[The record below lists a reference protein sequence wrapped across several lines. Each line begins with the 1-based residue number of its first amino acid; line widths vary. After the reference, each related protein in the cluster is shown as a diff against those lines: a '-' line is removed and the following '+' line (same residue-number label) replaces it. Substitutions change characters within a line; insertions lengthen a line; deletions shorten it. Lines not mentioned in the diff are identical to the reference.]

1 MKTLRKDPSG
11 SVVHTSDGRDPFSW
25 KVPEIGDWYTLCC
38 HEDLHQIEDQEDL
51 DDVVEELGQP
61 GGSLVDG
68 IWSDQLTALQTIR
81 GWWERDGHPAEVAEC
96 DELIRQIQI
105 N

>member
-1 MKTLRKDPSG
+1 MKTIMRNSNG
-11 SVVHTSDGRDPFSW
+11 NVHHTVKPEGGDMKS
-25 KVPEIGDWYTLCC
+25 PEIGDWYTFCC
-38 HEDLHQIEDQEDL
+38 HEDLHQIENQEDL

-68 IWSDQLTALQTIR
+68 IWPDQLTALQTIR

-96 DELIRQIQI
+96 DELIRRIKI